1 MKYILLFYIVQL
13 KTQLLYCPDIAN
25 GITSFIDKGLLTNTI
40 LKEKQDWL
48 LFFILYIIYCSTVPK
63 ADSPVGFLSLVHHVV
78 MYYLQG
84 FFVCFTSNI
93 IGPFTFSVLH
103 LFFVCLAVFWNALDL
118 VNKHLTI
125 IITWHAKSYIE
136 FSLLMDTNCILEVMD
151 FVSSVVCSLINYLS

>member
-1 MKYILLFYIVQL
+1 MASLH
-13 KTQLLYCPDIAN
+13 
-25 GITSFIDKGLLTNTI
+25 LLTRGFLLTQY
-40 LKEKQDWL
+40 LKKNRIDYF
-48 LFFILYIIYCSTVPK
+48 FFILYIIYCSTVPK

-78 MYYLQG
+78 MLYYLQG